1 MKIVLFSPLANTSA
15 IGRVSA
21 LIVPALIELGHA
33 VTLVRTEKTHILSA
47 TPHACPAPLVDW
59 TDEPKVEEAVRD
71 ADALV
76 YQIGNSYDFHCGGL
90 HWLARRPGIVCLH
103 DFVVAH
109 LFAGWAETRRQE
121 ADEVLHSWY
130 GEAVARSFYA
140 ARDHREFIDTAS
152 RDHPMTEWISA
163 MAHGVISHSHWGMPR
178 VLRASAWPARVV
190 ALPYNAPAARPAADV
205 ANDKSRVRILTVGH
219 ANPNKRIESVIRA
232 IGESSYL
239 RDRVEYRLCGHI
251 DPRYALELARAARA
265 VGLRLQISGE
275 IDDLGLQSAMNEAD
289 IVCCLRWPS
298 LEAASATA
306 IEGMLY
312 GKALVVT
319 DTGFYSELPDDCVC
333 KISMADEIG
342 ALRLALERLATDSS
356 ARYAIAARAQQ
367 WAQATFSARNYATH
381 LVELAL
387 LARKAEPMLATVET
401 IARYLSGWGA
411 STALMAADEIAGPL
425 GIFEGGTGACD
436 IHDMHRL
443 DAANAHERGNHS
455 CTSDG

>member
-1 MKIVLFSPLANTSA
+1 MKIVLFSPLASTSA

-21 LIVPALIELGHA
+21 LVVPALIELGHE

-47 TPHACPAPLVDW
+47 TPHACPALLVDW

-90 HWLARRPGIVCLH
+90 HWLERRPGIVCLH

-109 LFAGWAETRRQE
+109 LFAGWAETRRRE

-190 ALPYNAPAARPAADV
+190 SLPYNAPAARRAAER
-205 ANDKSRVRILTVGH
+205 ANGKNRVRILTVGH
-219 ANPNKRIESVIRA
+219 VNPNKRIESVIRA
-232 IGESSYL
+232 IGESSDL
-239 RDRVEYRLCGHI
+239 RERVEYRLCGRI

-298 LEAASATA
+298 LESASATA

-312 GKALVVT
+312 GKAMVVT

-333 KISMADEIG
+333 KISIGDEVG
-342 ALRLALERLATDSS
+342 ALRLVLERLVADTS
-356 ARYAIAARAQQ
+356 ARHGLAVRAQR
-367 WAQATFSARNYATH
+367 WAEATFTARNYATQTVEMAS
-381 LVELAL
+381 LV
-387 LARKAEPMLATVET
+387 RKAEPALSMVGTLAG
-401 IARYLSGWGA
+401 YLSEWGA
-411 STALMAADEIAGPL
+411 SPALMGADEISRPL
-425 GIFEGGTGACD
+425 EIFGG
-436 IHDMHRL
+436 R
-443 DAANAHERGNHS
+443 N
-455 CTSDG
+455 